1 MSAQQITRLDVNSIL
16 NDLDDF
22 LIGEGRYFVNIVD
35 YDLKGKI
42 DHNKIDILLK
52 LKKIPGYSTNPEIL
66 EKINQILQKQ

>member
-42 DHNKIDILLK
+42 DYNKIDILLK

>member
-42 DHNKIDILLK
+42 DYDKIDILLK

-66 EKINQILQKQ
+66 EKINQILQK

>member
-42 DHNKIDILLK
+42 DYNKIDILLK

-66 EKINQILQKQ
+66 EKINQILQK